1 MPAPRVYQTEAIII
15 NRINLGEADR
25 VLTIYTPN
33 LGKIRAVAKG
43 VRRPQS
49 KLGGHVELLT
59 HSRLMLARGR
69 NLDIITQAQTI
80 NNFLPLKEDLERT
93 ASGLYVAEL
102 VNAFTAE
109 RAEDEELFHL
119 LLDTLRHLSR
129 STNIDAVLRYFE
141 LRLLA
146 QAGYRPELQHCG
158 DCKAPLQPRE
168 NFFSPGHGGMLCH
181 DCGYREPLA
190 HPLSLNALKVLRFW
204 QNCDYTAAEKVKLD
218 SQLATELETVLRE
231 YIRYLLERQLKST
244 AWLDRLKHLPD
255 LPASNRNQQ
264 TPSMP
269 GPASTA

>member
-69 NLDIITQAQTI
+69 NLDIITQAQTV
-80 NNFLPLKEDLERT
+80 NNFLSLKEDLGRT

-119 LLDTLRHLSR
+119 LLDTLHHLSQ
-129 STNIDAVLRYFE
+129 STNTDAVLRYFE

-146 QAGYRPELQHCG
+146 QVGYRPELQHCG

-168 NFFSPGHGGMLCH
+168 NFFSPGHGGVLCH
-181 DCGYREPLA
+181 NCGYHEPLA

-204 QNCDYTAAEKVKLD
+204 QNCDYAAAEKVKLD
-218 SQLATELETVLRE
+218 NQLATELETVLRE

-255 LPASNRNQQ
+255 LPASDRNQQ

-269 GPASTA
+269 GPAGTA